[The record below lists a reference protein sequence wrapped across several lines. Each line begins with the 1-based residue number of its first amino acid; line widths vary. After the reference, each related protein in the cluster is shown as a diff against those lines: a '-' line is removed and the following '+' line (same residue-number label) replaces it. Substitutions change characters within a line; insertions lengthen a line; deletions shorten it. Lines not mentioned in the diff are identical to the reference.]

1 MIFEKSDAGNYR
13 VWLDQNEVGLLL
25 NEPDDQIRRL
35 AYEIGVRCGLRSVEI
50 TRVCPEHLH
59 DTIAGDMLR
68 VRSAK
73 SNNDEIR
80 QTPVPSQLA
89 TRIRTIDQ
97 HRPEDSDEPL
107 ISASTRTLRRWIDQ
121 TTESIAEQTDDEM
134 WLEVTMHDLRRTW
147 ASSLNSA
154 DVEAM
159 VVCDWGGWND
169 LDTFLDHYRATAQPE
184 EQLKQRQKVDWL

>member
-35 AYEIGVRCGLRSVEI
+35 AYEIGVRCGLRSIEI
-50 TRVCPEHLH
+50 TRVCPDHLH

-73 SNNDEIR
+73 SNNDEVR

-107 ISASTRTLRRWIDQ
+107 ISASTRTLRRWMAQ
-121 TTESIAEQTDDEM
+121 TTEAIAGQEDDEM

-159 VVCDWGGWND
+159 VVCDWGGWSD

>member
-1 MIFEKSDAGNYR
+1 

>member
-13 VWLDQNEVGLLL
+13 VWLDQNEVKLLL

-73 SNNDEIR
+73 SNNDEVR

-107 ISASTRTLRRWIDQ
+107 ISASTRTLRRWMAQ
-121 TTESIAEQTDDEM
+121 TTEAIAGQEDDEM

>member
-13 VWLDQNEVGLLL
+13 VWLDQNEVELLL

-35 AYEIGVRCGLRSVEI
+35 AYEIGVRCGLRSIEI

-73 SNNDEIR
+73 SNNDEVR

-107 ISASTRTLRRWIDQ
+107 ISASTRTLRRWMAQ
-121 TTESIAEQTDDEM
+121 TTEAIAGQEDDEM

-169 LDTFLDHYRATAQPE
+169 LDTFLQHYRATAQPE